1 MTVCSNQAL
10 PENVCYVLLL
20 IASENNNCFYSFDY
34 YILMDENKKFSK
46 IFH

>member
-20 IASENNNCFYSFDY
+20 IASENNNCFYSLDY
-34 YILMDENKKFSK
+34 YILVGENKKFSK
-46 IFH
+46 NFN